1 MEFVTDRVCSIHTT
15 VEAFLEEYTQITQ
28 DDIHACLEYAA
39 TGAKLPNT
47 TWAELDPFMNEQEEH
62 RKEEWAEK
70 NASDG

>member
-1 MEFVTDRVCSIHTT
+1 M
-15 VEAFLEEYTQITQ
+15 EEYTQITQ

-47 TWAELDPFMNEQEEH
+47 TWAELDQFMNEQEEH